1 MNESSRRRH
10 EVDIQRTYEEIRY
23 HTYIMSI
30 TKDIDTKDQQ
40 LRIVRQREQHLARL
54 KEKET

>member
-10 EVDIQRTYEEIRY
+10 EVDLQRTYEEICY

-30 TKDIDTKDQQ
+30 TKDPGTKDQQ
-40 LRIVRQREQHLARL
+40 LDIIRKREAHLARL
-54 KEKET
+54 KEKER

>member
-23 HTYIMSI
+23 HSHIMATS
-30 TKDIDTKDQQ
+30 KNIDTKDRQ
-40 LRIVRQREQHLARL
+40 LRIIRERERHLARL
-54 KEKET
+54 KEKER